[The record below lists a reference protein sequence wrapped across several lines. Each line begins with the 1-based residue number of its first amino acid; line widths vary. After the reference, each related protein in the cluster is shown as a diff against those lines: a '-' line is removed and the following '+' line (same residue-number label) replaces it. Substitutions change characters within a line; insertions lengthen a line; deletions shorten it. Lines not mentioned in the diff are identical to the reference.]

1 MNKLT
6 ACAISLIF
14 TACSVS
20 ADTMNNAASN
30 QPVNRAID
38 PEGLLK
44 LPGFHQVMVSHAS
57 KTIHVAGQVAY
68 NQDMTLVGAGSH
80 REQTAQAFRNVA
92 LALRAAGAR
101 PEDIMS
107 STLYIK
113 NLAEEGTARAV
124 MEGMS
129 VALDGQPFPAHAFS
143 MIGVE
148 TLASP
153 EVLIEVTAVAMTD

>member
-6 ACAISLIF
+6 ACVISLVL
-14 TACSVS
+14 TACS
-20 ADTMNNAASN
+20 AIAYTMNNTTSN
-30 QPVNRAID
+30 KSANLPID
-38 PEGLLK
+38 PEDLLK

-68 NQDMTLVGAGSH
+68 NQDMALVGAGSH

-92 LALRAAGAR
+92 LALRAAGAT
-101 PEDIMS
+101 PGDIMS

-153 EVLIEVTAVAMTD
+153 EILIEITAVAMTD

>member
-1 MNKLT
+1 MNKFTVSLI
-6 ACAISLIF
+6 ALIF
-14 TACSVS
+14 TACSAS
-20 ADTMNNAASN
+20 ADTMNNATSN
-30 QPVNRAID
+30 KSTNQAID
-38 PEGLLK
+38 PDGLFK
-44 LPGFHQVMVSHAS
+44 LPGFHQVMVSRAG

-68 NQDMTLVGAGSH
+68 NQDMALVGAGSH

-113 NLAEEGTARAV
+113 GLDQEGTARAV
-124 MEGMS
+124 MEGIS
-129 VALDGQPFPAHAFS
+129 VALDGQPFPAHAYS

-148 TLASP
+148 ALASP